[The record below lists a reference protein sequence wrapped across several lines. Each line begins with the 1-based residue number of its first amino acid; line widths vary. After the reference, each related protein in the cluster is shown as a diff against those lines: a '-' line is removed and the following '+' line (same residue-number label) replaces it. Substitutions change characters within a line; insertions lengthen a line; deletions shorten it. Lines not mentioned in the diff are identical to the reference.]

1 MRGVAIFTMVLY
13 MGVIVGTHA
22 NKKPIVNANNTDTVK
37 RQKDCGRALD
47 AVNNLKA
54 RYMDAIIQAHVNKKP
69 IVNVNKDRR

>member
-1 MRGVAIFTMVLY
+1 MAIFTIVLY

-22 NKKPIVNANNTDTVK
+22 NKKPIVNASITGTRT
-37 RQKDCGRALD
+37 RQSNFVHALD